1 VVGFF
6 RLRRL
11 ASGAVREVLQE
22 CIDRLLA
29 GAAVEQGM
37 TVGWPSLGEWLDGQ
51 AMDANVGTGV
61 PGRQK
66 FLRHVVVIRLFL
78 RRWSTHFRV
87 RSVGG
92 WVIFFDEILC
102 AEAAFIRAAA
112 VIP

>member
-1 VVGFF
+1 
-6 RLRRL
+6 
-11 ASGAVREVLQE
+11 
-22 CIDRLLA
+22 
-29 GAAVEQGM
+29 
-37 TVGWPSLGEWLDGQ
+37 
-51 AMDANVGTGV
+51 MDANVGTGV

-78 RRWSTHFRV
+78 RRWSTHFRG